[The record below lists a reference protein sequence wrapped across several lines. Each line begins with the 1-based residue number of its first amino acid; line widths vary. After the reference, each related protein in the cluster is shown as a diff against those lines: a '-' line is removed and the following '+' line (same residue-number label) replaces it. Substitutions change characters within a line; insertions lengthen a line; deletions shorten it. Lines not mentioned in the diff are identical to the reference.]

1 MLIMYARRRMH
12 PPLRGP
18 DLHLN
23 ALQRY
28 CVFALGKKYYFTKL
42 LKSLFLQNP
51 PDKFQQMQLLV
62 LYAHP

>member
-1 MLIMYARRRMH
+1 MH
-12 PPLRGP
+12 PPLRDP